1 MDRNL
6 LKVKTHLYEADAY
19 EKVYQQIVWLLKRQL
34 DSMIRPVVVLCIGSD
49 RYTGDALGPL
59 TGSYLEERNAFRV
72 FGTMNY
78 PVHAGNLVEV
88 INRIENEYG
97 NPVIIAVDAC
107 LGKQAEVGNIE
118 VWEGSIRA
126 GSAVGNQ
133 LPPVGHISVIGVV
146 NSGSASGYI
155 NLQTTPLSMVINI
168 SKIISRALQ
177 AALQQYPQEAIQAH
191 TAKSS

>member
-6 LKVKTHLYEADAY
+6 LKVKTHLCEADAY
-19 EKVYQQIVWLLKRQL
+19 EKIHQQIIWLLKRQL
-34 DSMIRPVVVLCIGSD
+34 GSLVRPVVVLCIGSD

-59 TGSYLEERNAFRV
+59 IGSYLEEQNVFRV

-146 NSGSASGYI
+146 NSGSASGYM
-155 NLQTTPLSMVINI
+155 NLQTTPLSIVINI
-168 SKIISRALQ
+168 SKIISRALET
-177 AALQQYPQEAIQAH
+177 ALQQYSQE
-191 TAKSS
+191 TAPTANSS